1 MFNRCLRSMSKQRTI
16 LLIDDSDYIIEGT
29 ASLLRFEGYTVLTAT
44 NGRDGLVLAREHHP
58 DLVICDISMPEMDGY
73 TVLRHLRED
82 PETASLRFMF
92 LTARAEKTDMRTG
105 MDIGADD
112 YLVKPFSI
120 EELLSAIDAQ
130 WKKSERVQ
138 RGVEELALN
147 VTYALPHEFRTALNQ
162 ILGSAQTLKTLANE
176 DAAVAEVADDIVA
189 SAKRLLRITEN
200 FLVYAQLE
208 TLSADRRALEQL
220 QRHRMEEAAAVAVD
234 IATMKAEQYN
244 RGEDLAIG
252 SVPEGITAAM
262 SSESFHKVL
271 DEVLDNAFKFS
282 SRGSRVQLDC
292 SADDRWITCRIS
304 DEGVGMT
311 PAQINGV
318 GAYKQFN
325 RFVQEQQ
332 GIGLGLVIAKR
343 IVELHGGN
351 LEIASTPSKG
361 TVVTIRF
368 PRWEW

>member
-1 MFNRCLRSMSKQRTI
+1 MSKQRTI

-29 ASLLRFEGYTVLTAT
+29 ASLLRFEGYTVLTAY
-44 NGRDGLVLAREHHP
+44 NGRDGLALAREHHP
-58 DLVICDISMPEMDGY
+58 DLIICDVSMPEMDGY

-92 LTARAEKTDMRTG
+92 FTARAEKTDMRTG

-112 YLVKPFSI
+112 YLVKPFTI
-120 EELLSAIDAQ
+120 EELLSAIEAQ
-130 WKKSERVQ
+130 WKKTELAQ

-162 ILGSAQTLKTLANE
+162 ILGSAQTLKTIATE
-176 DAAVAEVADDIVA
+176 DATVAEIAADIIA
-189 SAKRLLRITEN
+189 SAQRLLRITEN

-220 QRHRMEEAAAVAVD
+220 RMHRTEEAAAMAAD
-234 IATMKAEQYN
+234 IAMTKAEHY
-244 RGEDLAIG
+244 RRSTDLVTGAI
-252 SVPEGITAAM
+252 PEGVTVAM

-271 DEVLDNAFKFS
+271 DELLDNAFKFS
-282 SRGSRVQLDC
+282 TAGTPVRVEC
-292 SADDRWITCRIS
+292 SADDRWLTVTIS
-304 DEGVGMT
+304 DEGIGMT
-311 PAQINGV
+311 PAQISGV

-343 IVELHGGN
+343 IVELHGGTVE
-351 LEIASTPSKG
+351 LESTPGKG
-361 TVVTIRF
+361 TVVTIHL
-368 PRWEW
+368 PRC